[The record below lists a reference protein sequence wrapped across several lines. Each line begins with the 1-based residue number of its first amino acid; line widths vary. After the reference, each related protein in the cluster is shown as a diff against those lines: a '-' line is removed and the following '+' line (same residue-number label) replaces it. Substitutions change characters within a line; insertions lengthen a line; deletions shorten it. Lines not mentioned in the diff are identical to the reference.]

1 MFCILVIV
9 TFGTNLRSVK
19 FFKNFKSMEIKD
31 IKQRLSFA
39 EVLQHYNLQPKNNM
53 LKCFYHE
60 DKTASLQV
68 NLEKNFY
75 KCHSCGKTGDQIQFI
90 EDFEKLSKH
99 EAIKKAERLVALFPQ
114 HQLGD
119 PHINQKTVHNERE
132 ANDRGTAKIEQT
144 DFLGRM
150 FALFRKGFYGSPP
163 AKEYAEYRKLN
174 VALGAN
180 KAGLEIGFNSGQ
192 FHHGTRK
199 DENLINQCLEYG
211 LLIDKGLTG
220 RTGEKAYGVFANKCL
235 IFPLRNKQ
243 NEIVS
248 IYGRSILDKGTSK
261 HFYLKNRQGIYPG
274 YPSNETTKL
283 ILTEAIIDCASLLQ
297 IKEIRDNYSLI
308 SCFGTNG
315 LNDEI
320 LNSIKELPKLEEII
334 FCFDND
340 DAGKAA
346 VKKYA
351 ELLKTENQKLKTSFV
366 ELPNN
371 DINETLQLHEET
383 IFREL
388 LEKRKEIFLSTE
400 AEVRHP
406 IKEEKT
412 EQKKSVESAQSA
424 REQKTA
430 IEFLEQK
437 DLLKSL
443 NQLIEKAGII
453 GEENSRLLLFLITIS
468 YLNKSPLH
476 GIVQGSS
483 GSGKTHIISRIA
495 DLMPQEDVLRFTRI
509 TESSLYNWGEFDLF
523 QKIIIIEDLD
533 GLKEDALYALREFI
547 SNQVL
552 RSSVTIKDK
561 KGNNKSSH
569 KIVKGQF
576 SSLSATTKGE
586 TYEDNMNRSFI
597 IAINESEEQTEKII
611 NYQNQR
617 VAGHINRDEEQKAIN
632 FIQKIVRNLK
642 HYEVVNPYATQIQ
655 LPNNVKNKRRLNEM
669 FQSII
674 KQITILHQYQ
684 RETQNNFLITE
695 IEDIENAVE
704 ILFESI
710 LLKIDELDGSLRQ
723 FFEKLKKSFA
733 DNHFNRFEAMEV
745 TGFKKSQLQVYLN
758 DLVRLEYLK
767 QIGFANK
774 GFKYKISYN
783 DNIMRVRKDLKEEFA
798 KQLRQLK
805 LDANGSQRKL
815 NGSQT
820 ETKTI

>member
-1 MFCILVIV
+1 
-9 TFGTNLRSVK
+9 
-19 FFKNFKSMEIKD
+19 MEIKA
-31 IKQRLSFA
+31 IKERLSLA
-39 EVLQHYNLQPKNNM
+39 EVLQHYQLQPKNNM
-53 LKCFYHE
+53 LHCFYHE

-114 HQLGD
+114 YQLGA
-119 PHINQKTVHNERE
+119 PHINQKKTVHNENE
-132 ANDRGTAKIEQT
+132 VNDRGTAKIEQT

-163 AKEYAEYRKLN
+163 AKEYAEYRKLR
-174 VALGAN
+174 VALGLN
-180 KAGLEIGFNSGQ
+180 KEGLEIGFNSGQ

-199 DENLINQCLEYG
+199 DEDLIKQCLEYG
-211 LLIDKGLTG
+211 LLIDKNLTA

-235 IFPLRNKQ
+235 IFPLRNKE

-248 IYGRSILDKGTSK
+248 IYGRSIKKEAGTSR

-274 YPSNETTKL
+274 YPSKETTKL

-297 IKEIRDNYSLI
+297 IKEIRNNYSLI

-320 LNSIKELPKLEEII
+320 LQAIKELPKLEEII
-334 FCFDND
+334 FCFDGD
-340 DAGKAA
+340 KAGKAA

-366 ELPNN
+366 ELPNK
-371 DINETLQLHEET
+371 DVNETLQLHNEE
-383 IFREL
+383 IFTEL
-388 LEKRKEIFLSTE
+388 LENRKDTFLSTE

-412 EQKKSVESAQSA
+412 EQNKSAQSA
-424 REQKTA
+424 RENKWQSATD
-430 IEFLEQK
+430 FLQQK
-437 DLLKSL
+437 DLLKTL

-617 VAGHINRDEEQKAIN
+617 VAGYINRDEEQKAIN

-684 RETQNNFLITE
+684 RETKDNFLVTE

-723 FFEKLKKSFA
+723 FFEKLKKSFK
-733 DNHFNRFEAMEV
+733 DEHFNRFEAMEV

-805 LDANGSQRKL
+805 SEANGSQRKL
-815 NGSQT
+815 NGSKT
-820 ETKTI
+820 EARMV